1 MEQNN
6 DFFSDNIPPTPKSIP
21 IQDLRKIADVVL
33 NELDWKNNE
42 LHLNMACFFV
52 AMYFDFGR
60 PGETIEKTVMGQYKK
75 MIYKGQNGFNIEYFC
90 KSYNK
95 EKVLLIT

>member
-1 MEQNN
+1 
-6 DFFSDNIPPTPKSIP
+6 
-21 IQDLRKIADVVL
+21 
-33 NELDWKNNE
+33 
-42 LHLNMACFFV
+42 
-52 AMYFDFGR
+52 MYFDFGR

-95 EKVLLIT
+95 EKVLFIT